1 MKITEILLEYR
12 RDVTAKN
19 FGVKL
24 ILAISR
30 DGGYIP
36 FHLPVEADDLRGITA
51 DRLQK
56 WIDYPGGSDQV
67 SDFIN
72 TILEAI
78 EAKDPTQNKQ
88 YTQWLARMYSNGGL
102 KFEDINRHNL
112 LSLYVIAKR
121 RQMIKPEHAD
131 INKFRTYKDFE
142 DAIFPYDLTNKL
154 HTDDEKKVVNKGTS
168 NVVYN
173 DANVRIVVPE
183 DEAAACYYGQGT
195 RWCTAGDSN
204 NQFDN
209 YNSSGKLYI
218 MLPKSPT
225 YPGEKY
231 QLHFPDTQFMD
242 PKDDPVSPMWLLTQR
257 FPNTFEFFKKQ
268 EPEIQSSIWAASSED
283 IDNVWGK
290 LKEYVKKQIELSIA
304 EEERTNNDYKRYL
317 KQNGYVDDHYN
328 PIDSKNPP
336 SFTDWNKKFGE
347 WVNKFLTK
355 IDNMS
360 DDDVREMGIDS
371 AGGLGD
377 IKDLNEVMAGA
388 IQRFEDQSKGFETET
403 RKVITG
409 ISWGLYH
416 MLDRLGIGK
425 REGKWAV
432 IPNVLYFNHKTG
444 SFLYR

>member
-1 MKITEILLEYR
+1 MRITEILLEYK

-19 FGVKL
+19 LGYQLL
-24 ILAISR
+24 IALGN
-30 DGGYIP
+30 DNGNIP
-36 FHLPVEADDLRGITA
+36 LDLQAWRNVVQGATLDKIQQIANDPAKSKIMPVMI
-51 DRLQK
+51 DRTL
-56 WIDYPGGSDQV
+56 I
-67 SDFIN
+67 
-72 TILEAI
+72 AI
-78 EAKDPTQNKQ
+78 EDIDPTRNKE
-88 YTQWLARMYSNGGL
+88 YSQWLARVYSKGGL
-102 KFEDINRHNL
+102 KIEDMNRHNL
-112 LSLYVIAKR
+112 LFYYNKAKR
-121 RQMIKPEHAD
+121 RGMIKPEHAD
-131 INKFRTYKDFE
+131 INKFKSYKEFE
-142 DAIFPYDLTNKL
+142 DTIFPYNLAEKFREAN
-154 HTDDEKKVVNKGTS
+154 EKKDVDKGTS

-183 DEAAACYYGQGT
+183 DEAAACYYGRGT
-195 RWCTAGDSN
+195 RWCTAGDKY

-257 FPNTFEFFKKQ
+257 FPNTFEFFNKQ

-328 PIDSKNPP
+328 PIGSKNPP

-347 WVNKFLTK
+347 WVNKLLTK
-355 IDNMS
+355 IDSMS

-377 IKDLNEVMAGA
+377 IKDFNEVMAGA

>member
-1 MKITEILLEYR
+1 MLFAVVNDQGNLNDLPDTIQGLRISFQNKPVDRIQQWMNNPEYSKFATI
-12 RDVTAKN
+12 DIDA
-19 FGVKL
+19 
-24 ILAISR
+24 ILA
-30 DGGYIP
+30 
-36 FHLPVEADDLRGITA
+36 
-51 DRLQK
+51 
-56 WIDYPGGSDQV
+56 
-67 SDFIN
+67 
-72 TILEAI
+72 AI
-78 EAKDPTQNKQ
+78 EAKDPTRNKE
-88 YTQWLARMYSNGGL
+88 YSQWLARVYSKGGL
-102 KFEDINRHNL
+102 KIEDMNRQNL
-112 LSLYVIAKR
+112 LFYYNKAKR
-121 RQMIKPEHAD
+121 RGMIKPEHAD
-131 INKFRTYKDFE
+131 INKFKSYKEFE
-142 DAIFPYDLTNKL
+142 DTIFPYNLAEKFREAN
-154 HTDDEKKVVNKGTS
+154 EKKDVDKGTS

-195 RWCTAGDSN
+195 RWCTAGDKY

-304 EEERTNNDYKRYL
+304 EEESTNHDYKRYL

-403 RKVITG
+403 RKVVAG
-409 ISWGLYH
+409 ISWGLYQ

-425 REGKWAV
+425 REGKWA
-432 IPNVLYFNHKTG
+432 IIHNVLYFNHKTG